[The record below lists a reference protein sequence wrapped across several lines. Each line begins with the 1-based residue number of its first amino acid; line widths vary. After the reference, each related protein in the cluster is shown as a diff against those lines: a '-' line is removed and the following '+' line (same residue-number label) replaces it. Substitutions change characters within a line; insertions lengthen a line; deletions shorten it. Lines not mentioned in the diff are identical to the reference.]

1 MNDIITE
8 INQELREERGRALWN
23 KYGIYVIAAVIAIV
37 IVVAG
42 RQAYVSYE
50 QNARNNAANA
60 YMAALEQEGTSALDA
75 IAGQGGEGYPMLARF
90 STAARLAEAGDA
102 GAEAA
107 YMAIANDA
115 SLDGIYR
122 NAGMI
127 MAVMNAGSET
137 SVDEKITRIASIANA
152 PGPWQ
157 NLALEMMIGLALEKG
172 DEAAARKHFET
183 LRFSSNVSADLNQ
196 RLSLIDA
203 ALGKE

>member
-1 MNDIITE
+1 
-8 INQELREERGRALWN
+8 
-23 KYGIYVIAAVIAIV
+23 
-37 IVVAG
+37 
-42 RQAYVSYE
+42 
-50 QNARNNAANA
+50 
-60 YMAALEQEGTSALDA
+60 
-75 IAGQGGEGYPMLARF
+75 
-90 STAARLAEAGDA
+90 
-102 GAEAA
+102 
-107 YMAIANDA
+107 MAIANDA

-127 MAVMNAGSET
+127 MAVMNAGAET

-157 NLALEMMIGLALEKG
+157 NLALEMMIGLALEQG